1 MPTSRQLCIITHTLR
16 RPGGRRGPCEA
27 RRGLLWRGWTDAVVP
42 RLAGWVAE
50 RCHRHCQPHIHPSAE
65 GIRRG
70 RSGSPGLLAACLG
83 AAIAVHPGGRTAPSH
98 AYAPRHYAAPRAR
111 CKDWRFNGVHST
123 RATLPRSAAKR
134 ACLVICAPLST
145 GTTAYAHAGWVGPA
159 PRRGATR
166 ERAALRA
173 LELPP
178 MLRPHMGAEGVWW
191 VTAVVEMEQ
200 TSQTVS
206 IGMC

>member
-16 RPGGRRGPCEA
+16 RPDGRRGPCEA

-83 AAIAVHPGGRTAPSH
+83 AAIAVHPGGRTAPSR

-111 CKDWRFNGVHST
+111 CKDWRFNGVHGT
-123 RATLPRSAAKR
+123 RACRQGWR
-134 ACLVICAPLST
+134 QRGLVWSFVHRFAPQQ
-145 GTTAYAHAGWVGPA
+145 
-159 PRRGATR
+159 RRTR
-166 ERAALRA
+166 ERNGLGPRLGAAQRGKV
-173 LELPP
+173 P
-178 MLRPHMGAEGVWW
+178 R
-191 VTAVVEMEQ
+191 
-200 TSQTVS
+200 
-206 IGMC
+206 